1 MLGKK
6 RILIACGITTATSRV
21 VPKGI
26 EEILYKLGI
35 QVIIEQCKA
44 SEISSLSINTD
55 LNVMIMPVNTN
66 KDVLII
72 QMLAF
77 LTVIG
82 KFTVIE
88 QIVEKLLAYPSTL
101 TPSYAL

>member
-6 RILIACGITTATSRV
+6 RILIACGITTATSSV
-21 VPKGI
+21 VPKAI

-88 QIVEKLLAYPSTL
+88 QIVEKLLAYPSTF
-101 TPSYAL
+101 TRSYAL